1 MDTISQF
8 IRAHHT
14 VLVIIAI
21 LLVPSLITWLLLFLH
36 CKHVDKF
43 RAQIKEGQPV
53 CFFID
58 EDRVIGVVAVVGSEG
73 IVINSVYGQYK
84 RPVDEIYPV

>member
-58 EDRVIGVVAVVGSEG
+58 EDRVIGVAV
-73 IVINSVYGQYK
+73 IVSDNGVTINSVYGQYV
-84 RPVDEIYPV
+84 RNISEIYPV

>member
-1 MDTISQF
+1 MLLKIILTIV
-8 IRAHHT
+8 A
-14 VLVIIAI
+14 LAVIMTG
-21 LLVPSLITWLLLFLH
+21 VFCLFRNH
-36 CKHVDKF
+36 YVNEF
-43 RAQIKEGQPV
+43 RKNIQEGMPCV
-53 CFFID
+53 FFIE